1 MKVIYEKFRRAKRAA
16 RFPRRFICESGQSLV
31 ELALLTPLLLI
42 LVIGIAEMG
51 RYAYFAILVGN
62 AARAGAAYGAQ
73 NVPSSADTT
82 DIQAAATNDCQNCAS
97 LSTAGL
103 TVTPADVCAC
113 DNGGTFVS
121 APTSAYCNPPPTGT
135 NNTAG
140 SCATG
145 QQWVIVEQVTVSGT
159 FKPMFTYSGGGL
171 FSLLNLP
178 SLTFSS
184 TASQRVAQ

>member
-1 MKVIYEKFRRAKRAA
+1 MKGIYEKLQPAKQGASLR
-16 RFPRRFICESGQSLV
+16 RRFTCESGQSLV

-42 LVIGIAEMG
+42 LVVGIAEMG

-73 NVPSSADTT
+73 NVPNSSDTT
-82 DIQAAATNDCQNCAS
+82 DITSAVTNDCQNCAS

-113 DNGGTFVS
+113 DNGGSFVS
-121 APTSAYCNPPPTGT
+121 APTSAYCNAPPTGT

-140 SCATG
+140 SCAAG
-145 QQWVIVEQVTVSGT
+145 QQWVIIEQVTVSGT

-171 FSLLNLP
+171 FGLLNLP

-184 TASQRVAQ
+184 TASQRVAE